1 MCWKMERTRKSEVI
15 LEYCGMSLIL
25 SAGAWLLYWVPVK
38 EPHAGSWP
46 FLALLLVKLS
56 AKSIKVYEVFWRCLK
71 SKQHAIESRMQMALM
86 SLWWHIMQ
94 PSMHVRRAASGELQL
109 SFFVKNGLRGRGKKQ
124 AFASRKG
131 AGEVATIHKPHLHP
145 SIHRLGRLLPDLV
158 SITAISAALERC
170 EASDLSGFCV
180 CVCVER
186 WLLFAWIFWIILD
199 PLTGRLE
206 DLWIFLW
213 ISSDGLLGARLHCAS
228 WPWTELSLNLIR
240 CSFVFFAKLVCVFH
254 PNCSE
259 KVRLEKAWNDKVPFL
274 DSLAWGIHMV

>member
-1 MCWKMERTRKSEVI
+1 MERTRKSEVI

-25 SAGAWLLYWVPVK
+25 SAGAWLLYWVPAK

-56 AKSIKVYEVFWRCLK
+56 AKSIKVFEVFWLCLK
-71 SKQHAIESRMQMALM
+71 SKHHAIESRMQMALM

-94 PSMHVRRAASGELQL
+94 PSVHVRRAASGELQL
-109 SFFVKNGLRGRGKKQ
+109 SFFVKNGLRGQGSCYHPQ
-124 AFASRKG
+124 A
-131 AGEVATIHKPHLHP
+131 TPP
-145 SIHRLGRLLPDLV
+145 SIHPSVGRLLPDLV

-170 EASDLSGFCV
+170 EARFVRFLCREVAAWLVFC
-180 CVCVER
+180 
-186 WLLFAWIFWIILD
+186 LNFLD
-199 PLTGRLE
+199 PLDPQTGRLE
-206 DLWIFLW
+206 DLWIFVW
-213 ISSDGLLGARLHCAS
+213 ISSDGLFGARLHCAS
-228 WPWTELSLNLIR
+228 WPWTELSLHLIR

-259 KVRLEKAWNDKVPFL
+259 KVRLVGLAWNDKIPFL

>member
-94 PSMHVRRAASGELQL
+94 PSVHVRRAASGELQL

-180 CVCVER
+180 CVCREVAAFC
-186 WLLFAWIFWIILD
+186 LNFLD
-199 PLTGRLE
+199 HLGSLDRSIGRPLN
-206 DLWIFLW
+206 
-213 ISSDGLLGARLHCAS
+213 
-228 WPWTELSLNLIR
+228 LSLN
-240 CSFVFFAKLVCVFH
+240 FFRWSPWSQIAL
-254 PNCSE
+254 
-259 KVRLEKAWNDKVPFL
+259 RILAL
-274 DSLAWGIHMV
+274 DRIIFESD